1 MLSCKNPVGRAS
13 DPKTRSC
20 FLIEHSSEA
29 SFRTTF
35 PLDGNPLHSSPD
47 FHRTTFDTVK
57 PNAFSCPESRKIM
70 FARMEKTLLSAFPSE
85 DMPSLRDALS
95 RYLQEVT
102 DYKKGKSQETRRI
115 HAWQTHPLGTRPLDQ
130 IRRMDL
136 VAYRNERRDQ
146 GRSAHTIR
154 LDLAVLS
161 HLYEIA
167 RSEWGYETLTNP
179 VKAIRLPAF
188 PPGRDRRLEPGE
200 LEKILLHSAPTMS
213 AIVRFAIETAMR
225 RSEILSL
232 TWDQVDLDRRIAL
245 LKDTKA
251 GGRRKVP
258 LSPLA
263 LSILK
268 ERKMTSSSPNRIFSL
283 SADDVSHRF
292 LDSCRKAGI
301 SDLRFHDLRHEATS
315 RLFEKGLSIP
325 QVAAITGHK
334 TLQMLHRYTHL
345 RAEDL
350 ARTLADL
357 D

>member
-1 MLSCKNPVGRAS
+1 
-13 DPKTRSC
+13 
-20 FLIEHSSEA
+20 
-29 SFRTTF
+29 
-35 PLDGNPLHSSPD
+35 
-47 FHRTTFDTVK
+47 
-57 PNAFSCPESRKIM
+57 M
-70 FARMEKTLLSAFPSE
+70 FVHLEKTLLSALPP
-85 DMPSLRDALS
+85 DDIPSLRDALS
-95 RYLQEVT
+95 RYLKEIT

-115 HAWQTHPLGTRPLDQ
+115 HAWQIHPLGTRPLDQ
-130 IRRMDL
+130 IRRIDL

-167 RSEWGYETLTNP
+167 RSEWGFETLSNP

-188 PPGRDRRLEPGE
+188 PPGRDRRLESGE
-200 LEKILLHSAPTMS
+200 LEKILLHSTPTMS
-213 AIVRFAIETAMR
+213 DIVLFAIETAMR

-232 TWDQVDLDRRIAL
+232 TWNRVDLDRRIAL

-251 GGRRKVP
+251 GGGRKVP
-258 LSPLA
+258 LSPPALA
-263 LSILK
+263 ILK
-268 ERKMTSSSPNRIFSL
+268 ERQKTSSGPNRIFSL

-350 ARTLADL
+350 AQKLDDL
-357 D
+357 MNTPFP